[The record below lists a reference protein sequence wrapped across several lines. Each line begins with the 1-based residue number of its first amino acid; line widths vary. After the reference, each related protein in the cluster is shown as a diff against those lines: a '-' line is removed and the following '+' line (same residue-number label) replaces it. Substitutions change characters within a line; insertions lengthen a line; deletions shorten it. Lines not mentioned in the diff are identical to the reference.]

1 MSDPRNRGG
10 VNRRRFL
17 RSVPRLAAVGGAAAC
32 AGCVDRV
39 SPTGPRTPPRSP
51 ESTRSGGGGL
61 VVTDFADEEGE
72 DGTLVVRVTV
82 ENRGAE
88 AERGTVVVEASA
100 GDAEETVTEPVT
112 AESGERT
119 EVVLGTSLSFEEFS
133 RGGSLRVEII

>member
-17 RSVPRLAAVGGAAAC
+17 RSVPRFAAVGGVAAC
-32 AGCVDRV
+32 AGCVDRA

-61 VVTDFADEEGE
+61 VVADFADEEGE
-72 DGTLVVRVTV
+72 NGNLVVRVTV

-88 AERGTVVVEASA
+88 AESGTVVVEASA
-100 GDAEETVTEPVT
+100 DDAEETVSESVT
-112 AESGERT
+112 ADSGERT
-119 EVVLGTSLSFEEFS
+119 EVALGTSLSFEEFS